1 MASEQLKE
9 HLKNNCLGRS
19 HAMKASELE
28 AALHVSENELRRQV
42 NRLRRKNVPVCSGPE
57 GYFYAAH
64 AGEVVDTILNLEEM
78 MKGIQDS
85 MSGLRGSLERFGET
99 AAGGDDA

>member
-9 HLKNNCLGRS
+9 HLRNNCLGRS

-28 AALHVSENELRRQV
+28 AALHISENELRRQV
-42 NRLRRKNVPVCSGPE
+42 NRLRRKDVPVCSGPE

-64 AGEVVDTILNLEEM
+64 AGEVVDTILSGGNDEGHTRLHERPA
-78 MKGIQDS
+78 GI
-85 MSGLRGSLERFGET
+85 
-99 AAGGDDA
+99 AGAVR

>member
-1 MASEQLKE
+1 MSSEELRV

-28 AALHVSENELRRQV
+28 TVLHISENDLRRQV
-42 NRLRRKNVPVCSGPE
+42 NRLRRKNIPVCSGSE

-78 MKGIQDS
+78 MRGLQDS
-85 MSGLRGSLERFGET
+85 MSGLRGSLERFGERT
-99 AAGGDDA
+99 GDGS